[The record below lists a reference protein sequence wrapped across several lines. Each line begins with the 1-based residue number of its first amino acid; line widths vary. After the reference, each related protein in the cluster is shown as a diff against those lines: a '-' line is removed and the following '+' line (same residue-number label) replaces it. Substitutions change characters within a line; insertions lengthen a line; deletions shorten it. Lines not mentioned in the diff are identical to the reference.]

1 MARLRVAVAGLGR
14 IGWQFHFREANED
27 ERFDVVAVV
36 DPEAERRAEA
46 VAECPSCVGLQAFDE
61 LWSPDIG
68 PLDVVA
74 IATPTRE
81 CSAAVAA
88 AAPCRPSAVA
98 AVPLLSRA
106 PLAARLLAGLTGE
119 AAQSCTSR

>member
-1 MARLRVAVAGLGR
+1 MAPLRVAVAGLGR

-46 VAECPSCVGLQAFDE
+46 VAECPSCVGLEAFDE

-88 AAPCRPSAVA
+88 ARCPLCRGRS
-98 AVPLLSRA
+98 LL
-106 PLAARLLAGLTGE
+106 ARLLLLLLA
-119 AAQSCTSR
+119 

>member
-46 VAECPSCVGLQAFDE
+46 VAECPSCVGLEAFDE

-81 CSAAVAA
+81 CSAAVVA
-88 AAPCRPSAVA
+88 AAPPLCRGCCLCSAG
-98 AVPLLSRA
+98 PLL
-106 PLAARLLAGLTGE
+106 LLLAGLT
-119 AAQSCTSR
+119 SR